1 MTSASVVLPLN
12 LTRFVGRR
20 AELDTLAEAMTWA
33 RLVTLTG
40 IGGIGKTRLAIQ
52 AARDYTARHH
62 DIGCYFVDLGGL
74 PDDATADDVRAQ
86 IAKAVGIPLTHLT
99 EPAFLDALAEQPLL
113 LVLDNC
119 ESVPT
124 DDCVT
129 AMLGAAD
136 SLRVLATSRRPLA
149 IEGELLVPVATLA
162 LPETGTAQ
170 EILASEAGQL
180 LADRGRIAT
189 HRDVITATEPAV
201 AAELVTLL
209 GGNPLSITLAASW
222 LRTLT
227 VEQLIT
233 RLTEDPLRALTNA
246 GSRAHRHASQEAV
259 LRSTYDGCS
268 EQERQAWQASSVF
281 AEWFDLA
288 AAVAVISSGSADEQT
303 VLELITSLTDRAV
316 LEVTRTG
323 GRARYR
329 TQRGVLR
336 DFGRAQLDQSPR
348 AGQVR
353 RAHRDYVAA
362 QVAQATR
369 SWLGPREVEVIAEVH
384 DLAPDILAALE
395 SMAAVGDA
403 LGARRL
409 CRDWIASRAP
419 LFHGYPDW
427 ARRALDRALPPPTE
441 LAEDVDPQ
449 DAAELVTVYAAAVW
463 VALNQGRREAAD
475 LHLQNCQAMLDRAA
489 QWLADADPAPAA
501 AVRGAAMFAY
511 GNHVLLVRAHPDAID
526 ALAQARELL
535 RQAGPDHAASAH
547 MATLLWAMSVG
558 LIGDP
563 AAAREAAQL
572 CLSEALAADAPRA
585 TAWAR
590 WAVALA
596 ELRCGCVAEASQQ
609 IITSLRLLRD
619 VRDQWGRTW
628 GLELRGW
635 ILAACLDTSR
645 DRVRDGDTAAW
656 LLGSSARVQRRVGVS
671 LPGLAPFARF
681 HDRAMRQVTATLGS
695 AWAQAAFAAGTDSD
709 IDSAMRCALGEQQPP
724 LSVTIADNEATRQL
738 TAREREVAQHL
749 ILGASDPEIAR
760 LMCLSTRTVETHVT
774 HILKKLGVENRVAAV
789 PSLTH

>member
-20 AELDTLAEAMTWA
+20 AELATLAEAMTWA

-74 PDDATADDVRAQ
+74 PDDATADDIRAQ

-129 AMLGAAD
+129 AMLGATD
-136 SLRVLATSRRPLA
+136 GLRVLATSRCPLA

-162 LPETGTAQ
+162 LPENGTAQ

-180 LADRGRIAT
+180 LVDRGRIAT
-189 HRDVITATEPAV
+189 HRDVIAATAPAV

-259 LRSTYDGCS
+259 LRSTYEGCS

-288 AAVAVISSGSADEQT
+288 AAVAVISSGSADEHA

-336 DFGRAQLDQSPR
+336 DFGRAQLDQSPH
-348 AGQVR
+348 AAQVR

-369 SWLGPREVEVIAEVH
+369 SWLGPREVEAIAEVH

-403 LGARRL
+403 RGARRL

-419 LFHGYPDW
+419 LLHGYPDW
-427 ARRALDRALPPPTE
+427 ARRAQDRALPPTAPP
-441 LAEDVDPQ
+441 EDLEPR

-475 LHLQNCQAMLDRAA
+475 LHLQTCHAMLDRAA
-489 QWLADADPAPAA
+489 HWLADADPAPAA
-501 AVRGAAMFAY
+501 AVRGAATFAY

-535 RQAGPDHAASAH
+535 RQAGPDHATSAH
-547 MATLLWAMSVG
+547 MATLLWAMSAG

-563 AAAREAAQL
+563 ADAREAAQL

-585 TAWAR
+585 IAWAR
-590 WAVALA
+590 WALALA
-596 ELRCGCVAEASQQ
+596 ELRCGCVAEASQE

-619 VRDQWGRTW
+619 LRDQWGRTW

-635 ILAACLDTSR
+635 ILAACLDASG

-656 LLGSSARVQRRVGVS
+656 LLGSSARVQRRVGVW

-681 HDRAMRQVTATLGS
+681 HDRAMWQVTATLGS
-695 AWAQAAFAAGTDSD
+695 AWAQAAFAAGAEAD
-709 IDSAMRCALGEQQPP
+709 IDSAMRCALGEQHPP

-738 TAREREVAQHL
+738 TAREREVARHL
-749 ILGASDPEIAR
+749 ILGATDPEIAR
-760 LMCLSTRTVETHVT
+760 VMCLSARTVESHVA
-774 HILKKLGVENRVAAV
+774 HIIRKLGVESRVAAV
-789 PSLTH
+789 PLLTQ